1 MAHRQAFLRKA
12 ALPDQAFDS
21 GCAMSWRELWNTLKM
36 PNAEAFERALCR
48 ELDKTKAR
56 EIVQKARERH
66 NDLYAERK

>member
-1 MAHRQAFLRKA
+1 MEH
-12 ALPDQAFDS
+12 S
-21 GCAMSWRELWNTLKM
+21 VKM